1 VGEDAGVA
9 ASRPIRFG
17 TSGWRGVLGDEFTF
31 ARARAAVR
39 GVGEWLFARAAGAR
53 VLVAHDRRFLGER
66 FAEQACGVL
75 AACGVRPLPVRG
87 SVATPVVAHAL
98 RVRRAEAA
106 LVFTASH
113 NPPEYQ
119 GLKVLGPGGASL
131 GAEETRRIEAL
142 AAEALR
148 REVPEAAVHER
159 PRGLV
164 EPYLKA
170 LLACVDAEA
179 FRRRRPVVH
188 YDALHGA
195 GAGLLDEALRR
206 LGARVSPS
214 RLEPDPGFGG
224 GAPDPLPERLLALRR
239 ALARGRGLR
248 LGLATDGD
256 ADRYAALDADGTPLR
271 ESDALALLVDHL
283 ARSGRVKRGVALS
296 IATGSLVERVAS
308 AHGLAVTRHPIGF
321 KYLAASFAAGEADV
335 AGEES
340 GGFAWSR
347 LSFDKDGVLA
357 GCLLSELVA
366 VTRVPLGESL
376 RALRRRFGAS
386 ACGRI
391 AVEADAGARAA
402 LARRLADPPAR
413 VGSSPVRSVSR
424 EDGLRLG
431 LDDGFLLLRASGT
444 EPRLRVYA
452 EAPDE
457 ARLAR
462 RLAAG
467 RRLLADTPGGRFPR
481 ARR

>member
-1 VGEDAGVA
+1 MGEPAGVA

-17 TSGWRGVLGDEFTF
+17 TSGWRGVLGEEFTF

-39 GVGEWLFARAAGAR
+39 GVGEWLSARSAGAR
-53 VLVAHDRRFLGER
+53 VLVGHDRRFLGER

-75 AACGVRPLPVRG
+75 AACGLRPLRVRG
-87 SVATPVVAHAL
+87 TVATPVVAHAL
-98 RVRRAEAA
+98 RARRAELA

-131 GAEETRRIEAL
+131 GAEETRHIEGLADAAL
-142 AAEALR
+142 GRA
-148 REVPEAAVHER
+148 VPEAEARGR
-159 PRGLV
+159 PLELV
-164 EPYLKA
+164 EPYLSA
-170 LLACVDAEA
+170 LLACVDADA
-179 FRRRRPVVH
+179 FRRRGLVVH

-195 GAGLLDEALRR
+195 GAGVLDEALRR

-214 RLEPDPGFGG
+214 HLGADPSFGG
-224 GAPDPLPERLLALRR
+224 AAPDPLPERLLGLRR
-239 ALARGRGLR
+239 ALVRGRGLR

-256 ADRYAALDADGTPLR
+256 ADRYAAVDADGTPLR
-271 ESDALALLVDHL
+271 ESEALALLVDHL
-283 ARSGRVKRGVALS
+283 ARAGRVKRGVALS

-308 AHGLAVTRHPIGF
+308 AHGLPVTRHPIGF
-321 KYLAASFAAGEADV
+321 KYLAASFAAGQADV

-357 GCLLSELVA
+357 GCLLAELVA
-366 VTRVPLGESL
+366 AARTSLGERL
-376 RALRRRFGAS
+376 RELRRRFGPS

-391 AVEADAGARAA
+391 AVEADAPARAA
-402 LARRLADPPAR
+402 LAACLEDPPPR
-413 VGSSPVRSVSR
+413 VGSSPVRAVSR
-424 EDGLRLG
+424 ADGLRLG

-444 EPRLRVYA
+444 EPRLRIYA

-467 RRLLADTPGGRFPR
+467 RRLLRDTHGGRSPG